1 MSKKTL
7 LGYLFIGMLL
17 NGGFASCERQ
27 EMQNSARIELLDNS
41 WNMNYPST
49 AQAELGAVT
58 QADSLPA
65 IEEIEKG
72 FAIAFIVNLEV
83 PTFDRHILEIP
94 GILDVCLR
102 QHNPLDR
109 NKQNYP
115 AYKMPDGSVPILEA
129 GLELKSPV
137 DGHME
142 RMIIGIPLAILDQPL
157 GEHEVVLNFSG
168 VRWTMYVDGKLLD
181 NDFPIGYP
189 LPEKMKNWKIDSH
202 FVSQAA
208 IYYPSLQPER
218 MERTTAEL
226 QPQIQ
231 YWTPT
236 GHNAWVGDV
245 VSFYHDGTYHLFY
258 LYDRRGH
265 QSKFGRGGHYFEH
278 LSTKD
283 FRHWTEHEAA
293 VPIEEQWE
301 TFGTGTPFI
310 FNNQLCISYGYHTT
324 RIYPREQTT
333 LPELYQYLDKH
344 GHTGSFNRHQMTGV
358 AAGSSYSVS
367 DDGVHFRKTGILFHP
382 CENPSIYVD
391 PKGDLKM
398 LANYGARGT
407 WASDSV
413 SGGWRCLD
421 ENFPLGGDCTFFF
434 HWGGYDYIIG
444 GFTRLWS
451 KQTAQPDSVYRDVVA
466 EGLDF
471 YNGSCVPTITEIPNN
486 RFVMA
491 GWMWM
496 KAWGGPLVIHEMVQ
510 LPEGGRIGTKWMDEL
525 VPAISPDVI
534 TLSGSSDKI
543 EKVPSGSFLLTFDV
557 TPVASD
563 GKLTVNLLPSV
574 DRGIQDACEWKLDN
588 GEKRAQY
595 TLAGGESIRER
606 SLREGGAPQQGRNY
620 AIENLIDT
628 DKTFTVRMLVKASD
642 KFDGSLVDTEIA
654 GKRTMVSYREKLTV
668 ERLQFHSENMEV
680 NNVRLSPLAE

>member
-1 MSKKTL
+1 MKKYVWIIGLCTL
-7 LGYLFIGMLL
+7 MTGGMISCEQTGSEQEGARIHLL
-17 NGGFASCERQ
+17 N
-27 EMQNSARIELLDNS
+27 NN
-41 WNMNYPST
+41 WNLNVPAV
-49 AQAELGAVT
+49 AQAALNG
-58 QADSLPA
+58 DSVEGTLPVLSD
-65 IEEIEKG
+65 IEKG
-72 FAIAFIVNLEV
+72 FTIKCKVNLCT
-83 PTFDRHILEIP
+83 PTFDRHLIEIP
-94 GILDVCLR
+94 GVLDVCLK
-102 QHNPLDR
+102 QYNPFDR

-115 AYKMPDGSVPILEA
+115 AYKMQDGTVPVLEA

-142 RMIIGIPLAILDQPL
+142 RMTVGIPLAMLEQPW

-168 VRWTMYVDGKLLD
+168 VRWTMYVDGQLLD
-181 NDFPIGYP
+181 NDFPLGYP
-189 LPEKMKNWKIDSH
+189 LVEKMERWKIDTT
-202 FVSQAA
+202 FVSQAELFYPA
-208 IYYPSLQPER
+208 IQPER
-218 MERTTAEL
+218 MGGAEAGL
-226 QPQIQ
+226 QPQVQ
-231 YWTPT
+231 FWTPT

-245 VSFYHDGTYHLFY
+245 VSLYHDGTYHLFY

-301 TFGTGTPFI
+301 TFGTGTPFV

-324 RIYPREQTT
+324 RIYPREETT
-333 LPELYQYLDKH
+333 LPELYKYLEDN
-344 GHTGSFNRHQMTGV
+344 GHTGNFDRHQMSGV

-367 DDGVHFRKTGILFHP
+367 DDGIHFRKTGVLFHP

-391 PKGDLKM
+391 PKGNLKM
-398 LANYGARGT
+398 LANYGVRGT

-434 HWGGYDYIIG
+434 HWGDYDYIIG
-444 GFTRLWS
+444 GFTRLWI
-451 KQTAQPDSVYRDVVA
+451 KPTAQPDSAYQDMVA
-466 EGLDF
+466 TGTDF
-471 YNGSCVPTITEIPNN
+471 YNGSYVPTITEIFDN

-496 KAWGGPLVIHEMVQ
+496 KAWGGPLVIHELVQ
-510 LPEGGRIGTKWMDEL
+510 LPEGRIGTKWMDEL
-525 VPAISPDVI
+525 LPATSTEVTTIPENS
-534 TLSGSSDKI
+534 TKI
-543 EKVPSGSFLLTFDV
+543 ETLPSHSFLLTFDV
-557 TPVASD
+557 TPITSG
-563 GKLTVNLLPSV
+563 GKLSVCLLPSI
-574 DRGIQDACEWKLDN
+574 DKGMQDACEWKLD
-588 GEKRAQY
+588 GAEMRAQY
-595 TLAGGESIRER
+595 SFAGDWTTRER

-628 DKTFTVRMLVKASD
+628 DQPFRVRMVVKASD

-654 GKRTMVSYREKLTV
+654 GKSPMVSYREKLTP
-668 ERLQFHSENMEV
+668 ERLQFRTENM
-680 NNVRLSPLAE
+680 NLTNIRITPLAD

>member
-1 MSKKTL
+1 MKRYVWIIGLCTL
-7 LGYLFIGMLL
+7 MTGGMTSCGQTGDDQEGARIHLL
-17 NGGFASCERQ
+17 N
-27 EMQNSARIELLDNS
+27 NN
-41 WNMNYPST
+41 WNLNVPAA
-49 AQAELGAVT
+49 AQATLNG
-58 QADSLPA
+58 DSVEGTLP
-65 IEEIEKG
+65 IPSDIEKG
-72 FAIAFIVNLEV
+72 FTIKCKVNLLV
-83 PTFDRHILEIP
+83 PTFDRHLVEIP
-94 GILDVCLR
+94 GVLDVCLK
-102 QHNPLDR
+102 QYNPFDR

-115 AYKMPDGSVPILEA
+115 AAKMQDGTVPVLEA

-142 RMIIGIPLAILDQPL
+142 RMTVGVPLAMLEQPW

-168 VRWTMYVDGKLLD
+168 VRWTMYVDGQLLD
-181 NDFPIGYP
+181 NDFPLGYP
-189 LPEKMKNWKIDSH
+189 LAEKMERWKIDTA
-202 FVSQAA
+202 FVSQAELFYPA
-208 IYYPSLQPER
+208 IQPER
-218 MERTTAEL
+218 MDGVQAGL
-226 QPQIQ
+226 QPQVQ
-231 YWTPT
+231 FWTPT

-245 VSFYHDGTYHLFY
+245 VSLYHDGTYHLFY

-301 TFGTGTPFI
+301 TFGTGTPFV

-333 LPELYQYLDKH
+333 LPEMYKYLEDH
-344 GHTGSFNRHQMTGV
+344 GHTGNFDRHQMAGV

-367 DDGVHFRKTGILFHP
+367 DDGVHFRKTGVLFHP

-413 SGGWRCLD
+413 SGGWHCLD

-434 HWGGYDYIIG
+434 HWGNYDYIIG

-451 KQTAQPDSVYRDVVA
+451 KQTVQPDSAYQDMVA
-466 EGLDF
+466 IGTDF
-471 YNGSCVPTITEIPNN
+471 YNGSCVPTITEIFDH

-496 KAWGGPLVIHEMVQ
+496 KAWGGPLVIHELVQ
-510 LPEGGRIGTKWMDEL
+510 LPDGRIGTKWMDEL
-525 VPAISPDVI
+525 LPVTSTKVTTFPENS
-534 TLSGSSDKI
+534 TKI
-543 EKVPSGSFLLTFDV
+543 ENLPSGSFLLTFEV
-557 TPVASD
+557 TPVTPD
-563 GKLTVNLLPSV
+563 GKLSVNLLPSL
-574 DRGIQDACEWKLDN
+574 DKGLQDGCEWRLD
-588 GEKRAQY
+588 GADKRAQY
-595 TLAGGESIRER
+595 SFVGDGTARER

-620 AIENLIDT
+620 AIENLLDT
-628 DKTFTVRMLVKASD
+628 DKTFTVRMVVKASD
-642 KFDGSLVDTEIA
+642 KFDGSMVDTEIA
-654 GKRTMVSYREKLTV
+654 GKRTMVSYREKLIP
-668 ERLQFHSENMEV
+668 ERLQFRTENMDV
-680 NNVRLSPLAE
+680 KNIRITPLAD

>member
-1 MSKKTL
+1 
-7 LGYLFIGMLL
+7 
-17 NGGFASCERQ
+17 
-27 EMQNSARIELLDNS
+27 
-41 WNMNYPST
+41 
-49 AQAELGAVT
+49 
-58 QADSLPA
+58 
-65 IEEIEKG
+65 
-72 FAIAFIVNLEV
+72 
-83 PTFDRHILEIP
+83 
-94 GILDVCLR
+94 
-102 QHNPLDR
+102 
-109 NKQNYP
+109 
-115 AYKMPDGSVPILEA
+115 MPDGSVPILEA

-245 VSFYHDGTYHLFY
+245 VSLYHDGTYHLFY

-344 GHTGSFNRHQMTGV
+344 GHTALS
-358 AAGSSYSVS
+358 
-367 DDGVHFRKTGILFHP
+367 
-382 CENPSIYVD
+382 
-391 PKGDLKM
+391 
-398 LANYGARGT
+398 
-407 WASDSV
+407 
-413 SGGWRCLD
+413 
-421 ENFPLGGDCTFFF
+421 
-434 HWGGYDYIIG
+434 
-444 GFTRLWS
+444 
-451 KQTAQPDSVYRDVVA
+451 TA
-466 EGLDF
+466 
-471 YNGSCVPTITEIPNN
+471 
-486 RFVMA
+486 
-491 GWMWM
+491 
-496 KAWGGPLVIHEMVQ
+496 
-510 LPEGGRIGTKWMDEL
+510 
-525 VPAISPDVI
+525 
-534 TLSGSSDKI
+534 
-543 EKVPSGSFLLTFDV
+543 
-557 TPVASD
+557 
-563 GKLTVNLLPSV
+563 
-574 DRGIQDACEWKLDN
+574 
-588 GEKRAQY
+588 
-595 TLAGGESIRER
+595 IR
-606 SLREGGAPQQGRNY
+606 
-620 AIENLIDT
+620 
-628 DKTFTVRMLVKASD
+628 
-642 KFDGSLVDTEIA
+642 
-654 GKRTMVSYREKLTV
+654 
-668 ERLQFHSENMEV
+668 
-680 NNVRLSPLAE
+680 